1 MLVYSTIMER
11 LRQTMESYQLNKDYK
26 VSSVFIAEINET
38 VIIVDDFLH
47 SLDPVYQFATQTAY
61 FQPLGSDGTLYPG
74 KRDEMPAPYYRACEQ
89 LLNELLEQEIITS
102 GENNLY
108 LHRCKLSLV
117 TQNANELNTLQRMPH
132 IDSTD
137 DKTFAA
143 VHYLSPKEWGG
154 TGIYKYLP
162 ENIIKV
168 TADNQNSVHN
178 MIADTEKHS
187 ATHQGYL
194 NETTALF
201 EKVVDIEAKVNRLV
215 IYKSNLLHSAALFN
229 HKKYSN
235 DLSNSR
241 LSISSFFRIS

>member
-1 MLVYSTIMER
+1 M
-11 LRQTMESYQLNKDYK
+11 RQTMEGYQLNKDYK
-26 VSSVFIAEINET
+26 VSSVFITEINEA
-38 VIIVDDFLH
+38 VFIIDDFLKY
-47 SLDPVYQFATQTAY
+47 LEPVYHFAANTAY

-74 KRDEMPAPYYRACEQ
+74 KRDEMPAPYYRAFEQ
-89 LLNELLEQEIITS
+89 LISELLEHGTITS
-102 GENNLY
+102 GKNNLY

-143 VHYLSPKEWGG
+143 VHYLSPEEWGG

-162 ENIIKV
+162 DNIIKV
-168 TADNQNSVHN
+168 TADNQNSVHQ

-194 NETTALF
+194 NETTELF
-201 EKVVDIEAKVNRLV
+201 EKVINIEAKVNRLV

-229 HKKYSN
+229 TKKYSN
-235 DLSNSR
+235 DINNSR
-241 LSISSFFRIS
+241 LSVSSFFRIE

>member
-1 MLVYSTIMER
+1 MQCYV
-11 LRQTMESYQLNKDYK
+11 LNKDYK
-26 VSSVFIAEINET
+26 ISSVFIAEIKET
-38 VIIVDDFLH
+38 VIIIDDFLH
-47 SLDPVYQFATQTAY
+47 NLDPVYQFASEIAY
-61 FQPLGSDGTLYPG
+61 FQPFGSDGTLYPG
-74 KRDEMPAPYYRACEQ
+74 KRDEMPAPYYRALEH
-89 LLNELLEQEIITS
+89 LIDELLKQGVITS

-117 TQNANELNTLQRMPH
+117 TQNADELNTLQRMPH

-137 DKTFAA
+137 DSTFAA

-168 TADNQNSVHN
+168 TADNQNSVHK

-187 ATHQGYL
+187 STHQGYL

-201 EKVVDIEAKVNRLV
+201 EKVVDIEAKINRLV

-229 HKKYSN
+229 NKTYSN

>member
-1 MLVYSTIMER
+1 MEG
-11 LRQTMESYQLNKDYK
+11 YQLNKDYK
-26 VSSVFIAEINET
+26 VSQVFIGEINET
-38 VIIVDDFLH
+38 VIIVDEFLH
-47 SLDPVYQFATQTAY
+47 NLEPVYQFATETAY
-61 FQPLGSDGTLYPG
+61 FQPVGSDGTLYPG
-74 KRDEMPAPYYRACEQ
+74 KRDEMPAPYYRAFEQ
-89 LLNELLEQEIITS
+89 LLNELLDQGTITS

-117 TQNANELNTLQRMPH
+117 TQNADELNTLQRMPH

-143 VHYLSPKEWGG
+143 VHYLSDKEWGG

-162 ENIIKV
+162 DNIIRV

-194 NETTALF
+194 NETTELF
-201 EKVVDIEAKVNRLV
+201 EKVVDIEAKINRLV
-215 IYKSNLLHSAALFN
+215 IYKSNLLHSAALLN
-229 HKKYSN
+229 HKKYCS
-235 DLSNSR
+235 DLNNSR
-241 LSISSFFRIS
+241 LSISSFFRIN

>member
-1 MLVYSTIMER
+1 MGRI
-11 LRQTMESYQLNKDYK
+11 RQTMKGYQLNKDYK

-47 SLDPVYQFATQTAY
+47 SVEPIYQFATDTAY
-61 FQPLGSDGTLYPG
+61 FQPFGSDGTLYPG
-74 KRDEMPAPYYRACEQ
+74 KRDEMPAPYYRAFEQ
-89 LLNELLEQEIITS
+89 LLNELLEQGIITS

-117 TQNANELNTLQRMPH
+117 TQNA
-132 IDSTD
+132 D

-201 EKVVDIEAKVNRLV
+201 EKVVDIEAKINRLV

-229 HKKYSN
+229 HKEYSN
-235 DLSNSR
+235 DISNSR